1 MSTTVLLVSP
11 RGSRAALPA
20 GLALAGMLCLAPGC
34 QRDEVTHATTPKAT
48 EAPQMAG
55 QMPGQ
60 MPPPGMAGEVPP
72 PPVPSDA
79 TSLKWTL
86 PAGWTDTRPGGMR
99 FATLKP
105 AAPSKVEVSVI
116 VLPGPAGGELPNV
129 NRWRGQ
135 IGLALLDETTLGA
148 ARQAVKSKAG
158 AVSLFDFT
166 SEDQQKSRML
176 AGLLATNDST
186 WFIKMLGD
194 AEAVGAARPEFV
206 HLLETLHFDE

>member
-1 MSTTVLLVSP
+1 MLTHVLPRTRVAAGLTLAGLLV
-11 RGSRAALPA
+11 
-20 GLALAGMLCLAPGC
+20 LAPGC
-34 QRDEVTHATTPKAT
+34 QREQVTHAITPKAT

-55 QMPGQ
+55 QMPGA

-105 AAPSKVEVSVI
+105 AVPGKVEVSVI

-135 IGLALLDETTLGA
+135 IGLPPVDEAALTA
-148 ARQAVKSKAG
+148 ARQAIKSRAG
-158 AVSLFDFT
+158 AVSVFDFT
-166 SEDQQKSRML
+166 SEDQNKSRMI
-176 AGLLATNDST
+176 AGLLATNEST